1 MQWAIG
7 SLQHGKVLVMFLL
20 GGSLVILFSFKV
32 LNSREL
38 VNIWLSYLVT
48 GSNIT
53 SIGRILSMFTNILS

>member
-20 GGSLVILFSFKV
+20 GRSLVILFSFKV